1 MKRHDFLKITS
12 LLLVL
17 VMLCTMVSCAPS
29 SNGPSSGTTTVE
41 ETEKPVPYIDV
52 LKDGKT
58 DYVIVR
64 PEKASTAVIEA
75 VVSLNDRV
83 GGSIDFGRFKTQD
96 DYVGKNQEI
105 PETAKE
111 IVIGNANRRECAELD
126 ALLCEKD
133 YGIFYKNERVLIY
146 GKTDAAV
153 VAAVELFLSKYF
165 VDGNIIIPDNASDI
179 VKFNYKYSSIKLNG
193 EDIASYRVV
202 IPKNADVLTLY
213 AADNFVNTLTEL
225 CGRRLSIVTDDA
237 DEIECEILIGKTNR
251 KESKAVE
258 GISCPDGSY
267 ILCRSGKKYV
277 SSGNGYMVGGGVAAL
292 LTKHISGSG
301 DVDVID
307 ISEQAVPTAYKFSDK
322 ATSAILMIGDGMGQN
337 HINATLADG
346 MEFFSPRMLPNIGW
360 ATTRSASSN
369 VTDSAA
375 SATALGGGYKTI
387 NAYLGMNARGNSMKN
402 VRELAHEVGAKTAVI
417 TTDKITG
424 ATPGGFLVHVKNR
437 NSTAEIQ
444 KQIDKLIADKLV
456 DYCEGD
462 VGDRLTDVVENA
474 LYGMATDDNRYF
486 AMIEAALID
495 KRAHSND
502 LTQVIKMVRRYNDVT
517 SYVIEFALFHPDT
530 ALVITAD
537 HETGGITLNEK
548 TGKYYFTS
556 TNHTATN
563 VPVHAIGGGT
573 EKFNK
578 TTVDNTDIAKFLASI
593 FGASNFGG

>member
-1 MKRHDFLKITS
+1 MKRPAFLKITA
-12 LLLVL
+12 LLLMI
-17 VMLCTMVSCAPS
+17 VMLFTMVSCSPG
-29 SNGPSSGTTTVE
+29 NDDDTGGTSIIETTE
-41 ETEKPVPYIDV
+41 RPVSYIDV

-64 PEKASTAVIEA
+64 PEKASTAVIET
-75 VVSLNDRV
+75 VLSLNERV
-83 GGSIDFGRFKTQD
+83 GSSIDFGRFKTKD
-96 DYVGKNQEI
+96 DFIGKNQEI

-111 IVIGNANRRECAELD
+111 IVVGNANRKECEELD
-126 ALLCEKD
+126 ALLGERD

-146 GKTDAAV
+146 GKTDTTVAAAV
-153 VAAVELFLSKYF
+153 DLFLSKYF
-165 VDGNIIIPDNASDI
+165 VDGNIIIPDNAADT
-179 VKFNYKYSSIKLNG
+179 VKYNYKYSSIKLNG
-193 EDIASYRVV
+193 ESISNYRVV
-202 IPKNADVLTLY
+202 IPKDADILTVY

-225 CGRRLSIVTDDA
+225 CGKRLSIVTDDTYET
-237 DEIECEILIGKTNR
+237 DCEILIGKTSR

-258 GISCPDGSY
+258 GVDCPDGSY

-277 SSGNGYMVGGGVAAL
+277 CTGNGYMVGGGAAAL
-292 LTKHISGSG
+292 LTKHISGGG
-301 DVDVID
+301 DVDVTD
-307 ISEQAVPTAYKFSDK
+307 VSENAVPTAYKSSDK

-346 MEFFSPRMLPNIGW
+346 MEFFAPRMLPNIGYV
-360 ATTRSASSN
+360 TTRSASSA

-375 SATALGGGYKTI
+375 SATALGGGYKTV
-387 NAYLGMNARGNSMKN
+387 NAYLGMNISGKTMKN
-402 VRELAHEVGAKTAVI
+402 VRELAHETGAKTAVI

-437 NSTAEIQ
+437 NSTSEIQ
-444 KQIDKLIADKLV
+444 NQIDDLVAKKLV
-456 DYCEGD
+456 DYCEGE
-462 VGDRLTDVVENA
+462 VGDKLTNVVENA

-556 TNHTATN
+556 TKHTATN

-573 EKFNK
+573 EKFNN